1 MSEHD
6 QAYYEDR
13 AVKARELAAE
23 ANDPKIAAI
32 HLEMATS
39 YDRLAVL
46 MANPPGPRTM
56 LRVVGS

>member
-1 MSEHD
+1 MSEQNH
-6 QAYYEDR
+6 AYYAER

-32 HLEMATS
+32 HLEMAAS
-39 YDRLAVL
+39 YDRLATL

-56 LRVVGS
+56 LGVVGS